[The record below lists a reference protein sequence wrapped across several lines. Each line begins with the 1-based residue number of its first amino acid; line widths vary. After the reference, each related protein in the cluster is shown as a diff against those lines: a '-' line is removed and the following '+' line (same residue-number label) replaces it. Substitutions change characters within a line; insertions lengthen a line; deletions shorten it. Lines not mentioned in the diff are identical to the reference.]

1 MNSSLVSGSVLETAV
16 VMCWEVKQRR
26 PLGREKAGDH
36 PVPEEDA
43 VLGLRMRIS
52 DTPTPTPAHAS
63 WWSWLKH
70 FTAPA
75 LGTTRCRK
83 SGGGCHAVTAS
94 PSNTCRWEA
103 CGGHCRTFR
112 KNQEVWLDG
121 RGAHYASTVLFSQF
135 SHWLAVLQKAL
146 SESPSLISLSAT

>member
-63 WWSWLKH
+63 WWSWLKR

-75 LGTTRCRK
+75 LRDDP
-83 SGGGCHAVTAS
+83 V
-94 PSNTCRWEA
+94 
-103 CGGHCRTFR
+103 
-112 KNQEVWLDG
+112 
-121 RGAHYASTVLFSQF
+121 
-135 SHWLAVLQKAL
+135 
-146 SESPSLISLSAT
+146 